1 MAIPTPQPE
10 RRRRQRVRAEFAVAL
25 LDGATAL
32 AARAKDISETGI
44 ALLAPTKLGMRAKVA
59 LELQLPGAQA
69 SVRANG
75 HVVRC
80 TPTSASGREHEIAVA
95 FTDMTP
101 LDRAAIVGFVA
112 KGKRSR

>member
-10 RRRRQRVRAEFAVAL
+10 RRRRQRVRAEFAVML
-25 LDGATAL
+25 LEGTNST
-32 AARAKDISETGI
+32 AARAKDLSETGV
-44 ALLAPTKLGMRAKVA
+44 AVFAPTRFSMRAKVA
-59 LELQLPGAQA
+59 LDLQIPGAPA
-69 SVRANG
+69 AVRANG

-80 TPTSASGREHEIAVA
+80 TPTNPSGREHEIAVH
-95 FTDMTP
+95 FTDMAP